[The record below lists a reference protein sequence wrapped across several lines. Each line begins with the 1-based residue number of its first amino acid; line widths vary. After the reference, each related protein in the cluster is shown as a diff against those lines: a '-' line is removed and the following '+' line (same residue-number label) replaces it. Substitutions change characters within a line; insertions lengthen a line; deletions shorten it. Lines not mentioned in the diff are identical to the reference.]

1 MTGKRFELHPG
12 FGRTFAGQDIEE
24 LRLHRVEEVPCL
36 DVTVRGAGQVRR
48 LRFFNPRD
56 LRFHMQE
63 GGVGFQRFPS
73 VYDVSGHGM
82 EGVSVL
88 VADDD
93 GGAADC
99 GLYLWASRVIEV
111 APTGETLH

>member
-12 FGRTFAGQDIEE
+12 FGRTFADHGIEE
-24 LRLHRVEEVPCL
+24 LRLHRVDGEPCL
-36 DVTVRGAGQVRR
+36 DVTVSGRR
-48 LRFFNPRD
+48 LRFFDPRD
-56 LRFHMQE
+56 LRFGMQE
-63 GGVGFQRFPS
+63 AGASFQRFS
-73 VYDVSGHGM
+73 NVYDVSGHGM

-93 GGAADC
+93 GGPDC

-111 APTGETLH
+111 ALTE